1 MRRSWPILAMVA
13 LLGCLI
19 DPNLHAAKF
28 QPERQRAAFQ
38 SPWWQPNAQPE
49 RQRAASPSPWW
60 RPNAW
65 GPARARESIRRG
77 RVARSQVRRQVRHH
91 VARVRGRHVGKT
103 HSKRH
108 VLDRLKLAEKRG
120 YKRASDL
127 VHFPK
132 FFPGLG
138 IILVKP
144 GTLPTGPWLCF
155 DRKDRLVATVYM
167 LPIKDIDDH
176 KPFAA
181 AGPGF
186 DVPIDHATMYFNPGH
201 PGVNVPHYHIVL
213 WHVTKAQEARVAR

>member
-19 DPNLHAAKF
+19 DANLHATKF
-28 QPERQRAAFQ
+28 QPD
-38 SPWWQPNAQPE
+38 
-49 RQRAASPSPWW
+49 RQRAASPSPWL

-65 GPARARESIRRG
+65 GPARAEPAREPIRRG
-77 RVARSQVRRQVRHH
+77 RVARSQVRHH
-91 VARVRGRHVGKT
+91 VARVRVRHVGKT

-138 IILVKP
+138 VILVKP
-144 GTLPTGPWLCF
+144 GTIPTGPWLCF

>member
-65 GPARARESIRRG
+65 GPARASEPIRRG
-77 RVARSQVRRQVRHH
+77 HGARSQVRRQVRHH
-91 VARVRGRHVGKT
+91 VAKVRGRHVGKT

>member
-28 QPERQRAAFQ
+28 QPD
-38 SPWWQPNAQPE
+38 

-65 GPARARESIRRG
+65 GPARAREPAREPIRRG

-91 VARVRGRHVGKT
+91 VARVRVRHVGKT

>member
-19 DPNLHAAKF
+19 DANLHATKF
-28 QPERQRAAFQ
+28 QPD
-38 SPWWQPNAQPE
+38 

-91 VARVRGRHVGKT
+91 VARVRVRHVGKT